1 MKEQG
6 ELFGLILS
14 RPYPFRLRA
23 NDVIRISGKLGL
35 IIRVSDCAA
44 VVLVNQ
50 PERVFMTRFDK
61 PVRIRPSPKIFRI
74 SPNAETEILNRKKP
88 KPERR
93 KA

>member
-23 NDVIRISGKLGL
+23 NDVIRISGRLGL

-44 VVLVNQ
+44 VVMVNQ
-50 PERVFMTRFDK
+50 PVRVFCTRFDK
-61 PVRIRPSPKIFRI
+61 PVRLQPSPKIFRI
-74 SPNAETEILNRKKP
+74 SPNAEAEIVNRKKP

-93 KA
+93 KS